1 MKVRFFTRFNSS
13 LQNVFVRVYQSK
25 DFDLTTK
32 TGIVVP
38 KDEFSNTYQ
47 KVKNKASIKNKDS
60 INNKLEDLKAYLLDC
75 YNDTV
80 IDNNDFHKNWLK
92 DRVNKFFNRVATNET
107 YKKYLTD
114 WAKYYNET
122 ETISKITSLPLAK
135 GTLKKYNTGLNCLL
149 AFEKHK
155 GKRVLLRSATYDLY
169 KDFTNYCLTIE
180 GYTRNT
186 TGANVKTLKMYLNEA
201 NKRGFCN
208 IDTSDFK
215 AMTNESIN
223 VYLNETEINK
233 IYKHNF
239 NDNLRLSNTRD
250 LLIIGVRTGLRV
262 SDFMRLK
269 LANITGNY
277 IEIKTQ
283 KTGKTVVIPM
293 HNQIK
298 DIIKR
303 NNGKL
308 PKSISDQKFNQY
320 VKEVCEIAKINN
332 IVEGSKQH
340 PKTKRKQYGTFAKY
354 ELITSHTC
362 RRSFASNLYGKIN
375 NSVIMGI
382 TGHRTEKEFLKYIKI
397 TPKQHAETLQAHWQN
412 EAIKQSALKENKT
425 LLKAVK

>member
-1 MKVRFFTRFNSS
+1 MKVRFFTRFNSN

-38 KDEFSNTYQ
+38 KDSFSNTYQ
-47 KVKNKASIKNKDS
+47 KLKNKASIKNKDS
-60 INNKLEDLKAYLLDC
+60 INNKIEDLRAYLLDC
-75 YNDTV
+75 YNETV
-80 IDNNDFHKNWLK
+80 ISNNDFYKNWLK
-92 DRVNKFFNRVATNET
+92 DNVNTFFNRVTINEE

-122 ETISKITSLPLAK
+122 ETISKSTGLPLAK
-135 GTLKKYNTGLNCLL
+135 GTLKKYNTGLNCLI
-149 AFEKHK
+149 AFEKYK
-155 GKRVLLRSATYDLY
+155 GRRILLKAIDYDFY
-169 KDFTNYCLTIE
+169 KDFTNYCLTVE

-186 TGANVKTLKMYLNEA
+186 TGANVKTLKMWLNEA

-208 IDTSDFK
+208 VDVSNFK
-215 AMTNESIN
+215 AMTNESLN
-223 VYLNETEINK
+223 VYLNEAEINK
-233 IYKHNF
+233 IYKQNF
-239 NDNLRLSNTRD
+239 SDNLRLLNTRD

-269 LANITGNY
+269 LTNIEGDF

-293 HNQIK
+293 HSQIK
-298 DIIKR
+298 AIIKR
-303 NNGKL
+303 NKGKL

-320 VKEVCEIAKINN
+320 VKEVCKVAKIDNL
-332 IVEGSKQH
+332 VEGSKQD
-340 PKTKRKQYGTFAKY
+340 PKTKRKQFGNYPKY

-397 TPKQHAETLQAHWQN
+397 TPKQHAQSLQKYW
-412 EAIKQSALKENKT
+412 EKEEIQQKEKG
-425 LLKAVK
+425 LLRVAK